1 MLASMDTP
9 PVLRA
14 SWRLWATS
22 IVLLPGFIA
31 QLRCVEKEA
40 YNLRTASLI
49 SLSGFAL
56 AIHFAAW
63 TWSLDHTSLA
73 HSLLFVTSHP
83 IVIVSAMLVMERKVD
98 FLLITG
104 ASLGFMGAGLALLDA
119 SDSGSVTYAGD
130 AAAFL
135 GAVAGA
141 AYLAVGRILR
151 SGSKIPLFIYAFPV
165 TTVSAIIL
173 TLLSAFIESP
183 APAIDS
189 HPLGWIGSEYLLTV
203 VALAFGAGLL
213 GHTGLNAALRWL
225 PPIIISVGLLFEPI
239 LGSVIGLLV
248 LGTIEVGLWTVLGG
262 IMMIAG
268 AVILTFWLESRTEPR
283 STN

>member
-1 MLASMDTP
+1 MDTP

-22 IVLLPGFIA
+22 IVLLPGFIG

-173 TLLSAFIESP
+173 TLLSASIESP